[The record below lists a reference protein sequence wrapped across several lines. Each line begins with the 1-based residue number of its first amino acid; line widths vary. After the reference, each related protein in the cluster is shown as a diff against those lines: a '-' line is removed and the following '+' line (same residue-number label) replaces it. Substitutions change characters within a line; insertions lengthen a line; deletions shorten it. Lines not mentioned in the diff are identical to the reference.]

1 MAGRAVLNHV
11 FPAMR
16 LVNLTGYCINV
27 EDHRGPIV
35 RIVKPSDERA
45 YLQGGV
51 EPFEIG
57 TVGVDRVKP
66 RRVVGLLPQKEDVL
80 LYIVNPDGTR
90 ASNRMPS
97 LRRS

>member
-27 EDHRGPIV
+27 KDHRGPIV

-45 YLQGGV
+45 YPPYGRSV
-51 EPFEIG
+51 RDAY
-57 TVGVDRVKP
+57 VGV
-66 RRVVGLLPQKEDVL
+66 RRLLGMEPSVVAHRSRLPLPTGRPLLWTGP
-80 LYIVNPDGTR
+80 
-90 ASNRMPS
+90 
-97 LRRS
+97 